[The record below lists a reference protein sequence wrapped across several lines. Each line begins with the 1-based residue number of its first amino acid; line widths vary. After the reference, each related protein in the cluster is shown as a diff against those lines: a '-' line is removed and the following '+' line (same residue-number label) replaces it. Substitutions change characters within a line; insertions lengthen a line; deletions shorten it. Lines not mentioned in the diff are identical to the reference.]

1 MQPKITMRIDIKRVR
16 KYYISSYDN
25 KFNNLD
31 EMSTLFEEKIATSIL
46 MHK

>member
-1 MQPKITMRIDIKRVR
+1 MSIDIKRRVR

-31 EMSTLFEEKIATSIL
+31 EMSTLFEERLPSIL